1 MALQVAIPVSRSSL
15 QAKET
20 TRCMSNLSEAYVLG
34 LMAEVSH
41 KLPAVQE
48 ELAKAQERV
57 AAVDTEL
64 QHAAKNHQHAS
75 LSVRNCEEKS
85 IRNQRELGES
95 NQTIAGLHQEL
106 AGIKRKIDELQ
117 AEMDRE
123 GKGQLFRR
131 LRRERA
137 RQLNLQDE
145 REDKLKLIQERVM
158 TIRTELTELDEQAAR
173 ASDLLLNTR
182 DALESHQQA
191 LPAPR
196 LYTQVFELGVSAAHC
211 EFFLD
216 RDAKRWCESV
226 EEAIGWMVTLHEA
239 LRAGRYQLDRNSH
252 FVAGRSTA
260 SAEAIYAAIAVGKL
274 NLAGELFRGVTD
286 PNLFFHEIFNV
297 FRVWCAGL
305 WVKGD
310 VQSLR
315 TLLARYEFAEGLRG
329 GYVRGFSGLLEA
341 DAEKVSGGLKD
352 ICRYEIELWQ
362 DPSLNRGL
370 GVVNL
375 GAVGLARLALDAG
388 LRVSIPG
395 NTVPDEL
402 VAR

>member
-1 MALQVAIPVSRSSL
+1 
-15 QAKET
+15 
-20 TRCMSNLSEAYVLG
+20 MSNLSEAYVLG
-34 LMAEVSH
+34 LMAEVAH

-48 ELAKAQERV
+48 ELARAQERV
-57 AAVDTEL
+57 AAVDSEL
-64 QHAAKNHQHAS
+64 QRAATNHQGAAQ
-75 LSVRNCEEKS
+75 SVRDCEENS
-85 IRNQRELGES
+85 VRNQRELAES
-95 NQTIAGLHQEL
+95 NQTIASLHQEL
-106 AGIKRKIDELQ
+106 AGIKRKIDEIQ

-123 GKGQLFRR
+123 GQGQLFRR

-145 REDKLKLIQERVM
+145 RDDKLKLIQERVM
-158 TIRTELTELDEQAAR
+158 TIRTELSQLDEQAAR
-173 ASDLLLNTR
+173 ASDLLLNAR
-182 DALESHQQA
+182 EDLESHQEA

-216 RDAKRWCESV
+216 RDANLWCESV
-226 EEAIGWMVTLHEA
+226 EEAVGWMVTLHEG

-260 SAEAIYAAIAVGKL
+260 SAEAIYASIAVGNL
-274 NLAGELFRGVTD
+274 TLAGELFRSVTD

-305 WVKGD
+305 WLNGD

-315 TLLARYEFAEGLRG
+315 KLLARYEFAEGLRG
-329 GYVRGFSGLLEA
+329 GYVQGFSGLLEA
-341 DAEKVSGGLKD
+341 DTEKVSGGLKE

-388 LRVSIPG
+388 LRVAIPG